1 MGQFDQTARDGI
13 KDDPEPFYQ
22 WTQTCFTPPPRLRFV
37 RWDDTRR
44 LVAPGEAD
52 RTNDLVGWFVD
63 EDSGKDVA
71 LITEVEEESK
81 ARNLLR
87 MAAYEILLAQEVN
100 PECDPDGPLVGSMLI
115 NLTGTQKFRHWANS
129 LAGGQHGT
137 RVAPFVIDMGELDRP
152 GTLDKIK
159 RGDLALSVLPWL
171 AIMKG
176 SDSMRFLQEW
186 FEVAQREQVTEK
198 RERIRDMTLVLAE
211 LARCQLDWLGLL
223 RDWQMRE
230 SSWIKRWED
239 QGIDI
244 GSVRNQRKVL
254 VKLIKKNFEDPVPE
268 NLSKA
273 IEGTTSLETLERWY
287 DAALDAQTIG
297 ELRAAMKM
305 DPPDEPAKKD
315 EAQKPDTPQDKPQ
328 SGVGTESQ

>member
-22 WTQTCFTPPPRLRFV
+22 WAQTCFTPPPRLRFV

-52 RTNDLVGWFVD
+52 RTNDLVGWFID

-81 ARNLLR
+81 PRNLLR
-87 MAAYEILLAQEVN
+87 MAGYEILLAQEVN
-100 PECDPDGPLVGSMLI
+100 PECDPAGPLVGSMLI
-115 NLTGTQKFRHWANS
+115 NLTGTQKVRRWENS
-129 LAGGQHGT
+129 LASGQHGT
-137 RVAPFVIDMGELDRP
+137 RVAPFVIDLVKQDGPE
-152 GTLDKIK
+152 TLEKIK
-159 RGDLALSVLPWL
+159 RGELGLSVLPWL
-171 AIMKG
+171 AIMQG
-176 SDSMRFLQEW
+176 SESGEFLQEW
-186 FEVAQREQVTEK
+186 FQVAQREQVAQR
-198 RERIRDMTLVLAE
+198 RERIGDMTLVLAE
-211 LARCQLDWLGLL
+211 LARCQLDWLELL

-230 SSWIKRWED
+230 SSWINTWRD

-244 GSVRNQRKVL
+244 GSVRTKRGSL
-254 VKLIKKNFEDPVPE
+254 MKLIKKHFEDPVPE

-287 DAALDAQTIG
+287 DAALDAQTIS

-305 DPPDEPAKKD
+305 DPPDDSVKKD
-315 EAQKPDTPQDKPQ
+315 EAKKPDPPQDKPD
-328 SGVGTESQ
+328 SATT